1 MSKNLNPKISIFEN
15 PYIPMSK
22 NLNTLI
28 SKNPNPNIPIYGKWC
43 CPIKLPHILL
53 NLVDYPDHN
62 MLLFVYSDDDDDD
75 DEVVVWVHI

>member
-28 SKNPNPNIPIYGKWC
+28 SKNPNPNIPIYGK
-43 CPIKLPHILL
+43 
-53 NLVDYPDHN
+53 
-62 MLLFVYSDDDDDD
+62 
-75 DEVVVWVHI
+75 

>member
-43 CPIKLPHILL
+43 CPIKLPL

-75 DEVVVWVHI
+75 EVAVWVHI

>member
-28 SKNPNPNIPIYGKWC
+28 SKNPNPNIPIYGEVMLSDQASSHTAQSC
-43 CPIKLPHILL
+43 RLPRPQ
-53 NLVDYPDHN
+53 Y
-62 MLLFVYSDDDDDD
+62 
-75 DEVVVWVHI
+75 VVVRIF